1 MPGRIKIEIDGVLI
15 DERPWFT
22 LKYLKNI
29 INDAQV
35 SFENPQITITTDE
48 QQVNR
53 WDTTIERRG
62 VSDIIYPDVDQDS
75 DWVRRTA

>member
-1 MPGRIKIEIDGVLI
+1 VLI

>member
-1 MPGRIKIEIDGVLI
+1 MPGRIRIEVDGVLI

-48 QQVNR
+48 QSDR
-53 WDTTIERRG
+53 RRTITFGRRG
-62 VSDIIYPDVDQDS
+62 VGDIIYPGADQDS

>member
-1 MPGRIKIEIDGVLI
+1 MPGRIKIEVDGVVV

-35 SFENPQITITTDE
+35 SFKNPEITITADE
-48 QQVNR
+48 QPINR
-53 WDTTIERRG
+53 WDTTIKRRG
-62 VSDIIYPDVDQDS
+62 VSDIIYPGPDQDS
-75 DWVRRTA
+75 DWVRRSA

>member
-1 MPGRIKIEIDGVLI
+1 MPGRIKIEVDGVLI

-22 LKYLKNI
+22 KSYLKNI

-35 SFENPQITITTDE
+35 SFENPEITITTDE
-48 QQVNR
+48 QPINR

-62 VSDIIYPDVDQDS
+62 VSDIIYPGTGQDS
-75 DWVRRTA
+75 DWVRRSA

>member
-1 MPGRIKIEIDGVLI
+1 MPGRIRIEVDGVLI

-22 LKYLKNI
+22 KSYLKNI

-35 SFENPQITITTDE
+35 SFENPEITITADE

-53 WDTTIERRG
+53 WDTTIKRRG
-62 VSDIIYPDVDQDS
+62 VSDIIYPGTDQDS
-75 DWVRRTA
+75 DGVLRTA